1 MNDRLQTILDAKRRH
16 VATQREI
23 IPEAEL
29 KRRVLDQTPARGFA
43 AALRRKVAHG
53 GYGLIAEMKR
63 TSPSKGRLRDAF
75 EPDALAR
82 AMHEGGAACL
92 SVLTDEPFFEG
103 ADAHLESAR
112 SAVPIPALRKDFILE
127 RYQIFEA
134 RALGADCVLLI
145 MAVLDDVQ
153 AELLTTT
160 AQEMGMDVL
169 IEVHDERELDR
180 AMSLTPDLIGINN
193 RNLRTF
199 EVDLGTSERLAALAS
214 GSADLV
220 AESGLAAP
228 ADLERLADAGIVR
241 FLIGETLMRAS
252 DVTAAV
258 RSLLAS
264 KAQAA

>member
-1 MNDRLQTILDAKRRH
+1 MNDRLQTILEAKRRH
-16 VATQREI
+16 VAAQREI
-23 IPEAEL
+23 IPETEL
-29 KRRVLDQTPARGFA
+29 DRRIRGQAPARGFA
-43 AALRRKVAHG
+43 AALRRKVDQG

-63 TSPSKGRLRDAF
+63 TSPSKGRLRDVF
-75 EPDALAR
+75 EPAALAR
-82 AMHEGGAACL
+82 AMHKGGAACL

-112 SAVPIPALRKDFILE
+112 SAVPIPALRKDFMLE
-127 RYQIFEA
+127 RYQILEA

-145 MAVLDDVQ
+145 LAVLDDVQ
-153 AELLTTT
+153 AKLLATT
-160 AQEMGMDVL
+160 AQESGMDVL
-169 IEVHDERELDR
+169 VEVHDERELDR

-199 EVDLGTSERLAALAS
+199 QVDLGTSERLAARAS

-220 AESGLAAP
+220 AESGLAGP
-228 ADLERLADAGIVR
+228 DDLERLADAGIAR

-252 DVTAAV
+252 NVTAAV
-258 RSLLAS
+258 HSLIAS